1 MYDATG
7 QCIEQPYEETE
18 DPDARFKDKIKMR
31 AYPVEQKAGLLFA
44 YLGPAPAPLVP
55 NWDVYAAT
63 GVVRDIGYAELS
75 CNWTPGPDLTEAR
88 YRHSATLLPDGRILL
103 IGGIGQE
110 REPDPPT
117 DDKEIYVLTSVE
129 VLVGAIPL

>member
-1 MYDATG
+1 MHR
-7 QCIEQPYEETE
+7 EPYEETE

-63 GVVRDIGYAELS
+63 GVVRHRTPMQLAAVPGELPR
-75 CNWTPGPDLTEAR
+75 PGALGVAAR
-88 YRHSATLLPDGRILL
+88 
-103 IGGIGQE
+103 
-110 REPDPPT
+110 
-117 DDKEIYVLTSVE
+117 SVGE
-129 VLVGAIPL
+129 LHP